1 VEQEKID
8 LHKQE
13 NRQFIIGGQQKY
25 ILARFG
31 DQLAE
36 QGGYKENAGIDAV
49 YFYLVQ
55 KHHWLPKDVKSM
67 STEDLVFVLSEEMS
81 GFTMKEEDSFKHK
94 DFHHG

>member
-1 VEQEKID
+1 MEKETIE

-13 NRQFIIGGQQKY
+13 NRAFIIGGQQKY

-31 DQLAE
+31 DHLAE
-36 QGGYKENAGIDAV
+36 KNGYKENAGIAAI

-55 KHHWLPKDVKSM
+55 KHNWQPKDVKAM
-67 STEDLVFVLSEEMS
+67 STEDLTFVLSEEMS